1 MVGCVQGLI
10 GSLKTAAAPALKR
23 CTTAQ
28 ISIGC
33 CTNTIQCG
41 TLGAGISCSPASNPD
56 PFDPEACQDLHM
68 LTDSSL
74 EFVYNGERGVPLVWV
89 IDTQCVYDIA
99 LSVEHA
105 AIFTEAD
112 EVVDISE
119 DYPEHEGVTV
129 RFIKDGQ
136 VLEEL
141 QTSEYFG
148 SVLLSSPQV
157 LSLLDY
163 PYGMYVMSPN
173 ALFVNGEFVILET
186 DMDGLEPYH
195 REHGA

>member
-1 MVGCVQGLI
+1 ML
-10 GSLKTAAAPALKR
+10 
-23 CTTAQ
+23 
-28 ISIGC
+28 
-33 CTNTIQCG
+33 N
-41 TLGAGISCSPASNPD
+41 
-56 PFDPEACQDLHM
+56 DLN
-68 LTDSSL
+68 L
-74 EFVYNGERGVPLVWV
+74 EFAYTGQRGVPLVWV
-89 IDTQCVYDIA
+89 IEQQCVYDLP

-119 DYPEHEGVTV
+119 DYPEHEGMTV

-163 PYGMYVMSPN
+163 PYGMYVVSPN
-173 ALFVNGEFVILET
+173 AMFVDGEFVILEK
-186 DMDGLEPYH
+186 DMTGLEPFH

>member
-1 MVGCVQGLI
+1 
-10 GSLKTAAAPALKR
+10 
-23 CTTAQ
+23 
-28 ISIGC
+28 
-33 CTNTIQCG
+33 
-41 TLGAGISCSPASNPD
+41 
-56 PFDPEACQDLHM
+56 M

-74 EFVYNGERGVPLVWV
+74 EFVYSGQRGVPLVWV
-89 IDTQCVYDIA
+89 IDQQCVYDLA
-99 LSVEHA
+99 LSIEHA
-105 AIFTEAD
+105 AIFTEAT

-163 PYGMYVMSPN
+163 PYGMYVASPN
-173 ALFVNGEFVILET
+173 ALFIDNEFVILDA
-186 DMDGLEPYH
+186 DMTTLDRFHG
-195 REHGA
+195 EHGA